1 MMSSALLSAISLWC
15 CSFVALSLTYLLSVF
30 LGVGEHGGDV
40 EHDLVL
46 LERRVDRVGPGL
58 VLVHVQA
65 APVYQGRLT
74 RQINHGA

>member
-1 MMSSALLSAISLWC
+1 MLFLCTVLLPSHLH
-15 CSFVALSLTYLLSVF
+15 TYLLSVF

-46 LERRVDRVGPGL
+46 LERRVDRVGAGL

-74 RQINHGA
+74 RQIIELNF